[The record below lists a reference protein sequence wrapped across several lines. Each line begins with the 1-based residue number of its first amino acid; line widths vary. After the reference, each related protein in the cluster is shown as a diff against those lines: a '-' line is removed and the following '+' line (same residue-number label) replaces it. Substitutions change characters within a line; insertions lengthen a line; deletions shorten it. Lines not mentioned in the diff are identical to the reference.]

1 MVRFLV
7 SCQNLL
13 DRVRTLDFLGLVLL
27 RAYLVPVFW
36 VAGSNKIDFATLL
49 PKQGTVQWFGN
60 ADWGLGL
67 PFPELMAFLAGWSE
81 IAGAVALALGFA
93 TRWAAIPL
101 MVTMLVAMM
110 TVHWRHGWQLIADPA
125 VCPFNCGDA
134 RAAVERLS
142 VAKQLLRQHGDYG
155 WLTEHG
161 SFVVLNNG
169 IEFAATYF
177 VMLLLLFLFGAGRY
191 LSVDYWLDRRFR
203 RV

>member
-7 SCQNLL
+7 FCQNLL

-49 PKQGTVQWFGN
+49 PKQATVQWFGN

-81 IAGAVALALGFA
+81 IGGAVALALGLA

-101 MVTMLVAMM
+101 MVTMVVAMV
-110 TVHWRHGWQLIADPA
+110 TVHWRHGWQSIADPT
-125 VCPFNCGDA
+125 VCLFNCGDA

-142 VAKQLLRQHGDYG
+142 VAKRLLREHGDYG

-161 SFVVLNNG
+161 SFVILNNG

-177 VMLLLLFLFGAGRY
+177 VMLLLLFFFGAGRY

-203 RV
+203 HA